1 MGISFQNLSS
11 LSLCINKISAKAG
24 IASRKNQRN
33 FKSYLLNRIQML
45 RFPGYQDQNKQ
56 SENGL
61 HIADLEEG
69 ITEEQLFVE
78 FRKFGQISF
87 VKLHRYPFI
96 GKSKHYAFIY
106 FSSQEEA
113 RKAKEAMNYKQLL
126 REPMR
131 ITYIQEYE
139 KDANLF
145 FAGFELTVTL
155 KQLEEFFL
163 KWGQVVS
170 VKLSTD
176 ENKKSRG
183 YGWVQYEK
191 KEQANALLADSTD
204 GTIAYNEKT
213 KVIVKRFVK
222 KGQTDREDK
231 RNNLYIKNFWPS
243 LENYDLDNAEV
254 RESLEKEMREKLN
267 EWFSGYGSIV
277 SILVK
282 IDVERKAPFAFVSF
296 NRHQDA
302 KEAQRTLGT
311 TQKRDPLSTGRMM
324 YVGWAQTKTDRKQQ
338 RDNNVFAKYIYADHL
353 SRNVTEEMI
362 RTTLK
367 ECGYGDIQTIRL
379 EKMQQG
385 FQQIIRIGYIVFDQA
400 SDANKLVKN
409 FKENEKFEE
418 IKKLFDPSVETAGG
432 KYFQHLFPQ
441 QSQQRGQ
448 RRNNQRQSPNRRMY
462 SMPQGPTP
470 FGQRMP
476 FPPYQMQQRMQGPG
490 QMRRPFPQQI
500 PGFTQPIRPNIPP
513 PVQQPE
519 AQKQAP
525 PQAVPFNQRQDLID
539 LLANFE
545 TFKAKSQDEQ
555 LRQIQQ
561 MLYYRIKARLSTD
574 TEAHWKR
581 ISEILSDP
589 TNYTTEE
596 IIDMFKEEEQ
606 FNSFIDEAIE
616 QLKEASCW

>member
-1 MGISFQNLSS
+1 MDFILLIQRRVSQKNNYMWNLES
-11 LSLCINKISAKAG
+11 L
-24 IASRKNQRN
+24 
-33 FKSYLLNRIQML
+33 
-45 RFPGYQDQNKQ
+45 DKQ
-56 SENGL
+56 AL
-61 HIADLEEG
+61 
-69 ITEEQLFVE
+69 
-78 FRKFGQISF
+78 
-87 VKLHRYPFI
+87 YPLI

-145 FAGFELTVTL
+145 FAGFELTTTL

-170 VKLSTD
+170 VKLSID

-204 GTIAYNEKT
+204 GTIMYNEK
-213 KVIVKRFVK
+213 KPIIVKRFVK
-222 KGQTDREDK
+222 KGQSDREDK

-243 LENYDLDNAEV
+243 LDTYDLDNAEV
-254 RESLEKEMREKLN
+254 RESLEKEMRTKLD
-267 EWFSGYGSIV
+267 EWFNGFGQIV

-282 IDVERKAPFAFVSF
+282 IDIERKAPFAFVSF

-311 TQKRDPLSTGRMM
+311 NQKKDPLSTGRMM

-338 RDNNVFAKYIYADHL
+338 RDNNIFAKYIYADHL

-362 RTTLK
+362 RTTLN
-367 ECGYGDIQTIRL
+367 ECGYGDIQMIRL

-385 FQQIIRIGYIVFDQA
+385 FQQIIRIGYIVFEQA
-400 SDANKLVKN
+400 SDANKLIKN
-409 FKENEKFEE
+409 FKSNEKFEE
-418 IKKLFDPSVETAGG
+418 IKKLFDPNVETAGG

-448 RRNNQRQSPNRRMY
+448 RRNNQRQSPNRRMNA
-462 SMPQGPTP
+462 MPQGPMP

-476 FPPYQMQQRMQGPG
+476 FPPYQMQQRMQGGPG
-490 QMRRPFPQQI
+490 GMRRPFQQQI
-500 PGFTQPIRPNIPP
+500 PGFPQPIRPNIPP
-513 PVQQPE
+513 PVQQPDF
-519 AQKQAP
+519 QQQAP
-525 PQAVPFNQRQDLID
+525 AQIVPFNKRQDLVD
-539 LLANFE
+539 LMANLE
-545 TFKAKSQDEQ
+545 AFKAKPQEDQ

-561 MLYYRIKARLSTD
+561 MLYYRIKARLNTD

-589 TNYTTEE
+589 TNYSIDE

-606 FNSFIDEAIE
+606 FNSFVDEAIE
-616 QLKEASCW
+616 QLKEASSW

>member
-1 MGISFQNLSS
+1 
-11 LSLCINKISAKAG
+11 
-24 IASRKNQRN
+24 
-33 FKSYLLNRIQML
+33 
-45 RFPGYQDQNKQ
+45 
-56 SENGL
+56 
-61 HIADLEEG
+61 
-69 ITEEQLFVE
+69 
-78 FRKFGQISF
+78 
-87 VKLHRYPFI
+87 
-96 GKSKHYAFIY
+96 
-106 FSSQEEA
+106 
-113 RKAKEAMNYKQLL
+113 
-126 REPMR
+126 MR
-131 ITYIQEYE
+131 ITYIQDYE

-191 KEQANALLADSTD
+191 KEQANALLAEVTD
-204 GTIAYNEKT
+204 GSIQYNEKT
-213 KVIVKRFVK
+213 KIIIKRFVK
-222 KGQTDREDK
+222 KGTTDREDK

-243 LENYDLDNAEV
+243 LDNYDLENADV
-254 RESLEKEMREKLN
+254 RDSLEKEMRAKLD
-267 EWFSGYGSIV
+267 EWFSTYGSIV

-311 TQKRDPLSTGRMM
+311 TQKKDPLNTGRMM

-338 RDNNVFAKYIYADHL
+338 RDNNIFARYIYADHL

-362 RTTLK
+362 RSTLK
-367 ECGYGDIQTIRL
+367 ECGYGDIQTVRL

-385 FQQIIRIGYIVFDQA
+385 FQQIIRIGYIVFEQS

-418 IKKLFDPSVETAGG
+418 IKKLFDPNVETAGG

-462 SMPQGPTP
+462 SMPQGPNP
-470 FGQRMP
+470 FGQKMP
-476 FPPYQMQQRMQGPG
+476 FPYQIQQRMQGPG
-490 QMRRPFPQQI
+490 GRRPFPQQI
-500 PGFTQPIRPNIPP
+500 PGFQQPIRPNLPP
-513 PVQQPE
+513 PVQQIDT
-519 AQKQAP
+519 QQQT
-525 PQAVPFNQRQDLID
+525 PQAVPFNKRQDLLD
-539 LLANFE
+539 LIANFE
-545 TFKAKSQDEQ
+545 SFKARPQEDQ

-561 MLYYRIKARLSTD
+561 MLYYRIKAKLNTD
-574 TEAHWKR
+574 TEAHWRR

-589 TNYTTEE
+589 TNYSIDE
-596 IIDMFKEEEQ
+596 IIDMFKDEEL
-606 FNSFIDEAIE
+606 FNSFVDEAID